1 MSKEAR
7 GLVSPYLSNG
17 RQYKIPCLI
26 GHWEL
31 YYQGYWDIYIYMYM
45 RASINVG
52 SPKWLVYKGKFRGT
66 PISGNLHIIYND
78 IIKGNL
84 STK

>member
-26 GHWEL
+26 GPWEL
-31 YYQGYWDIYIYMYM
+31 YYQGYWDIYICVYEGFHKCGIPKM
-45 RASINVG
+45 VG
-52 SPKWLVYKGKFRGT
+52 L
-66 PISGNLHIIYND
+66 
-78 IIKGNL
+78 
-84 STK
+84 